1 MEPYI
6 DRFLAEEVDMSIVHV
21 LDEEDL
27 KSLGIVDRILQI
39 RFIQAARIVGKE
51 REKIKRAKRANN
63 KGDHNLNQQPHVASP
78 RLKQQKLRIE
88 KLGGSINRRAGPPS
102 DNKAVHSPRVKGIQ
116 EERHLLS
123 ILYPVQQWSDNQR
136 RGNDVENPDD
146 GEGVRVRPQLA
157 GTFRIGSLV
166 EPSASL
172 FTAAAL
178 CKQVTVPLEERLEK
192 RLTVKSNDD
201 SGDCL
206 RARQPESLERGGRQ
220 YHIVHEDRATKV
232 LKLEA
237 LQQELAAHEST
248 VAELK
253 RLISQL
259 EDELKEEK
267 SSTAGIE

>member
-1 MEPYI
+1 
-6 DRFLAEEVDMSIVHV
+6 MSIVHV

-39 RFIQAARIVGKE
+39 RFIQAAKIVGKE
-51 REKIKRAKRANN
+51 REKIKRAKKANS
-63 KGDHNLNQQPHVASP
+63 KGDHNQQSHVASP

-88 KLGGSINRRAGPPS
+88 KLAGSINCRAGPPS
-102 DNKAVHSPRVKGIQ
+102 DNKKVHSPRVKGIQ

-123 ILYPVQQWSDNQR
+123 ILYPVQEWSDNQR
-136 RGNDVENPDD
+136 RDNDDENSDD
-146 GEGVRVRPQLA
+146 AWVKMRPQLA
-157 GTFRIGSLV
+157 STFRIGSLV

-192 RLTVKSNDD
+192 RLADKSNDD

-220 YHIVHEDRATKV
+220 YHVVHEDRATKV

-248 VAELK
+248 VVELK

-259 EDELKEEK
+259 QDELKAEK